1 MTDIATATAP
11 AGGQGGEPAPQ
22 PDPVQSPEPTQQAQ
36 SQDPAQQPAQEPSGQ
51 DLIAPY
57 LEGVDDSV
65 RDTVAERL
73 ERYRQDADA
82 NFNKRF
88 EQTSTQL
95 NAYKQFAEDPSQL
108 EVPVGLYENLMASPV
123 DTLEWVADRFKQEM
137 GVDLR
142 AQLLEKWGQQAP
154 APDAQQ
160 TQQDDPDNKPLTRAE
175 LQAWHQEQEQAK
187 QQEQAQAE
195 ARKTTEGWLQ
205 EATTAAGLE
214 LGEGDIVLKEAIL
227 RHAAQVM
234 PQVRDGKQ
242 AIQMAVE
249 AITNRFAPKPKKDPV
264 PQPKI
269 ATGGTPPGQPAPDYS
284 DQKVRREAMLSMLT
298 AAQQQTD

>member
-1 MTDIATATAP
+1 MTDISTATAP
-11 AGGQGGEPAPQ
+11 TEGQGGEPAAQEPA
-22 PDPVQSPEPTQQAQ
+22 PVQSPAPEPEAQ
-36 SQDPAQQPAQEPSGQ
+36 STETPSGQ

-73 ERYRQDADA
+73 EQYRKDADA

-88 EQTSTQL
+88 EQTSGQL
-95 NAYKQFAEDPSQL
+95 DAYKQYAEDPSQL
-108 EVPVGLYENLMASPV
+108 EVPVGLYENLMSSPV
-123 DTLEWVADRFKQEM
+123 DTLEWVAERFQQEL

-142 AQLLEKWGQQAP
+142 AQLLEKWGGQKPAEAP
-154 APDAQQ
+154 QGQ
-160 TQQDDPDNKPLTRAE
+160 EQDPAEQPLTRAQLE
-175 LQAWHQEQEQAK
+175 QWHAEQEQAR
-187 QQEQAQAE
+187 QEQQAQAE

-249 AITNRFAPKPKKDPV
+249 AITNRFAPKAPKQQAPA
-264 PQPKI
+264 PKV
-269 ATGGTPPGQPAPDYS
+269 ATGGTAPGQPAPDYT

-298 AAQQQTD
+298 AAQQATD

>member
-11 AGGQGGEPAPQ
+11 AEGQGGAPVESTE
-22 PDPVQSPEPTQQAQ
+22 PVQSPEAQPQAQ
-36 SQDPAQQPAQEPSGQ
+36 SQELSGQ

-57 LEGVDDSV
+57 LEGVDESI
-65 RDTVAERL
+65 RSTVAETL

-88 EQTSTQL
+88 ERTSTQL
-95 NAYKQFAEDPSQL
+95 KAWQQLAEDPSHL
-108 EVPVGLYENLMASPV
+108 EVPLGLYENLMSAPV
-123 DTLEWVADRFKQEM
+123 DTLEWVADRFQQEL

-142 AQLLEKWGQQAP
+142 AQLLEKWGASKDPASAP
-154 APDAQQ
+154 AEQPA
-160 TQQDDPDNKPLTRAE
+160 DPADQPLTRAQLE
-175 LQAWHQEQEQAK
+175 QWHAEQEQARHE
-187 QQEQAQAE
+187 QQAQEQARQ
-195 ARKTTEGWLQ
+195 TTETWLK
-205 EATTAAGLE
+205 EVTSAAGLE

-249 AITNRFAPKPKKDPV
+249 AITNRFAPKAPKQQEPA
-264 PQPKI
+264 PKL
-269 ATGGTPPGQPAPDYS
+269 ATGGTAPGQPAPDYT

-298 AAQQQTD
+298 AAQQQ

>member
-11 AGGQGGEPAPQ
+11 VGGQGGAPETPAA
-22 PDPVQSPEPTQQAQ
+22 PVQSPDPAQQAQ
-36 SQDPAQQPAQEPSGQ
+36 SPTPDAPAAPEPSGQ

-57 LEGVDDSV
+57 LEGVDETV
-65 RDTVAERL
+65 RDVVQERL

-88 EQTSTQL
+88 EQTSKQL
-95 NAYKQFAEDPSQL
+95 EGYRQFAEDPSQL
-108 EVPVGLYENLMASPV
+108 EVPVGLYENLMSSPV
-123 DTLEWVADRFKQEM
+123 DTLEWVADRFKEEM

-154 APDAQQ
+154 APDPQ
-160 TQQDDPDNKPLTRAE
+160 TQQDPNEQPLTRAQLE
-175 LQAWHQEQEQAK
+175 AWHQEQEQAK

-195 ARKTTEGWLQ
+195 ARKTTEGWLK

-249 AITNRFAPKPKKDPV
+249 AITNRFAPKPKPKQDPV
-264 PQPKI
+264 PKV
-269 ATGGTPPGQPAPDYS
+269 ATGGTAPGQPAPDYS
-284 DQKVRREAMLSMLT
+284 DQKTRREAMLAMLT
-298 AAQQQTD
+298 AAQNPTD